1 MKCIYEASS
10 GLEAHMI
17 LNLLQQEALNC
28 RVDGEYLQGGA
39 GELQAMNMV
48 RVLVDESD
56 YTKAQEIINN
66 WEATQ
71 VQKEDASIP
80 KNKSSRLG
88 LGLITGFL
96 VGAGATFIAYNSPV
110 YIDGVDYNDDGELDE
125 KWIYRDNRISRAEVD
140 RNLDG
145 NMDAIHSYNRKGRIY
160 KTEQDDNFDGVYE
173 SIVTYKRGNPVMQ
186 ESDLNNDG
194 ITDYRI
200 HFSHGVLH
208 QVEIVGPAPNSPRKL
223 QTYEMN
229 KLISSRYDSDG
240 DGVYDRIYEYDFYEE
255 IKE

>member
-17 LNLLQQEALNC
+17 LNLLQQQELNC

-39 GELQAMNMV
+39 GELQAMSMV

-56 YTKAQEIINN
+56 YAKAREIINT

-71 VQKEDASIP
+71 VAKENASVP
-80 KNKSSRLG
+80 ERKSSG
-88 LGLITGFL
+88 IGAGLITGLL
-96 VGAGATFIAYNSPV
+96 VGAGATFIAYNTPV
-110 YIDGVDYNDDGELDE
+110 QTDGIDYNDDGKLDE
-125 KWIYRDNRISRAEVD
+125 KWIYRDDRLSRAEAD

-145 NMDAIHSYNRKGRIY
+145 NMDAIYRYTRKGRIY
-160 KTEQDDNFDGVYE
+160 KAELDDNFDGVYE
-173 SIVTYKRGNPVMQ
+173 SVVSYKRGNPVMQ

-200 HFSHGVLH
+200 LYNDGVFYE
-208 QVEIVGPAPNSPRKL
+208 VEIVGPASDSPRKK

-229 KLISSRYDSDG
+229 KMISSKFDSDG
-240 DGVYDRIYEYDFYEE
+240 DGVYDKIYEYDFYEE

>member
-1 MKCIYEASS
+1 
-10 GLEAHMI
+10 MI
-17 LNLLQQEALNC
+17 LNLLQQEGLNC

-56 YTKAQEIINN
+56 YTKAQEIINI

-71 VQKEDASIP
+71 VEKENAPLP
-80 KNKSSRLG
+80 KKKSSG
-88 LGLITGFL
+88 IGPGLIIGFL

-125 KWIYRDNRISRAEVD
+125 KWIYRDNRLSRAEVD

-160 KTEQDDNFDGVYE
+160 KSELDDNFDGFYE
-173 SIVTYKRGNPVMQ
+173 SIVTYKRGNPVRQ
-186 ESDLNNDG
+186 ESDLDNDG

-200 HFSHGVLH
+200 HFNHGVFYE
-208 QVEIVGPAPNSPRKL
+208 VEIFGPASNSPRKL
-223 QTYEMN
+223 QTYDMN
-229 KLISSRYDSDG
+229 KLISSKYDSDG